1 MKDGLNYCHK
11 GSGSKSSRSVEYL
24 QTQGGKTMPDI
35 LCLVI
40 KDFKYEGARSQN
52 NWHNTDNT

>member
-1 MKDGLNYCHK
+1 MQC
-11 GSGSKSSRSVEYL
+11 KSEGY
-24 QTQGGKTMPDI
+24 KTTTGI